1 MTRIK
6 KIIMLQT
13 AGCDIDYHYRCG
25 EKYKRLV
32 IDKIENLNYN
42 DTSRDQALAGL
53 EIDDLFTEA
62 FEND

>member
-32 IDKIENLNYN
+32 IDKIKNFSYN
-42 DTSRDQALAGL
+42 DNSKDQVLAGL
-53 EIDDLFTEA
+53 KIDDLFMEA
-62 FEND
+62 FGND